1 MQKILATL
9 LILLG
14 IYFSSASSAF
24 AADEDIPYGI
34 RMPYRI
40 IRGVTNIAL
49 GWTEI
54 LLRPIGERKTESFGE
69 AVSMGGANTLARLAG
84 GATDITTFWVPDIR
98 MQEIYP
104 DWQGWPYLFHW
115 S

>member
-1 MQKILATL
+1 MQPKFASIAL
-9 LILLG
+9 LMIG
-14 IYFSSASSAF
+14 ITISTPISL
-24 AADEDIPYGI
+24 AADEDIPYGVRI
-34 RMPYRI
+34 PYRI
-40 IRGVTNIAL
+40 IRGVANIAL

-69 AVSMGGANTLARLAG
+69 AISMGGANTLARLAG
-84 GATDITTFWVPDIR
+84 GITDITTFWVPDMR

>member
-1 MQKILATL
+1 MKIAKTGLAL
-9 LILLG
+9 ALCLAL
-14 IYFSSASSAF
+14 SAPCPLY
-24 AADEDIPYGI
+24 ADDGDIPYAA

-40 IRGVTNIAL
+40 IRGVTNIGL

-54 LLRPIGERKTESFGE
+54 FLRPFGESKTESPGE
-69 AVSMGGANTLARLAG
+69 SMAMGGANTLIRIG
-84 GATDITTFWVPDIR
+84 VGIMDITTFWVPD
-98 MQEIYP
+98 MQVLDLYP